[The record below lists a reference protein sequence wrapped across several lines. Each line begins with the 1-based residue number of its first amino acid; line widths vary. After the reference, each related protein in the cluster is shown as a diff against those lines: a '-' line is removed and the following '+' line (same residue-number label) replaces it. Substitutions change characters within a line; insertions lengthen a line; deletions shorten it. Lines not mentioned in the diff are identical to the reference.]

1 MENEMMNPTPSEKSS
16 PADQSVVQDSTGASA
31 ASQPENEADLSD
43 SIKQEKYRKEYL
55 RQIRLRS
62 CPGCGDD
69 DIV

>member
-1 MENEMMNPTPSEKSS
+1 MMNHSPNEEPSET
-16 PADQSVVQDSTGASA
+16 DESVNQDSDGSSTS
-31 ASQPENEADLSD
+31 PESDGVDLSE
-43 SIKQEKYRKEYL
+43 SIKQEKYRREYL